1 MGANVSKGYSSY
13 KLQPKV
19 CKLLLDF
26 IPNGPHKITFEIIE
40 SLKIE
45 SLTIFFLFSL
55 IWDPIGVKILKTL
68 PRNRTQTFPNW
79 S

>member
-45 SLTIFFLFSL
+45 SLTIFFFVFV
-55 IWDPIGVKILKTL
+55 DMG
-68 PRNRTQTFPNW
+68 PNW
-79 S
+79 SENFKNSA